1 MIQFYAELS
10 NPPSSQTAKHM
21 EQAIDILEFM
31 GSWTLQMGY
40 PIVHVKLSEGNK
52 VQVSQTK
59 YKFPG
64 DVEAESPLG

>member
-1 MIQFYAELS
+1 MD
-10 NPPSSQTAKHM
+10 
-21 EQAIDILEFM
+21 QAIDIGDFM

-40 PIVHVKLSEGNK
+40 PIVHVQLTGDNK

-64 DVEAESPLG
+64 EKEVESPLGWVFLYI

>member
-1 MIQFYAELS
+1 MD
-10 NPPSSQTAKHM
+10 
-21 EQAIDILEFM
+21 QAIDIGDFM

-40 PIVHVKLSEGNK
+40 PIVHVQLTGDNK

-64 DVEAESPLG
+64 EKEVESPLGWVF